1 MQKGIYKYRTDTRR
15 YKRELHKEEAK
26 LLNYKMHL
34 VIRFVLFLKY
44 LITFRMQDALDMDKE
59 LSKDYGEHSNK
70 FAIVFTIIYLG
81 MVAEENKVGTKL
93 GKRIKRLGIHQVLYD
108 RYFPTAAANFS
119 RGLPWT
125 RIDNECKLRGF

>member
-1 MQKGIYKYRTDTRR
+1 MTIYILMQKGIYKYRTDTRR

-26 LLNYKMHL
+26 LLDYKMHL

-44 LITFRMQDALDMDKE
+44 LITFRMQDAK
-59 LSKDYGEHSNK
+59 
-70 FAIVFTIIYLG
+70 
-81 MVAEENKVGTKL
+81 ENKLGTKL

-108 RYFPTAAANFS
+108 RYSPAAAASFS